1 MQTRCIILAGGLGTR
16 LAGTLGSLPKCLA
29 PIQGKSFLYWQMSE
43 LKNQGISQFTLALGY
58 GAASVVDEVQRWGS
72 EFGDVDWV
80 VEAEPMGTGG
90 ALCSVM
96 TTKKIEEAIAINGDT
111 MLNGNI
117 SPILSPLNM
126 DNGEIVRIGMVC
138 VDDRQRFGGI
148 ESNAVGQVVR
158 LSEKGIG
165 GYGMINAGLYRISL
179 AGFKDE
185 QSKKFS
191 FENSTLQRL
200 CVQMQLYAVA
210 LDCDFIDI
218 GVPSDYLKLC
228 RKVE

>member
-16 LAGTLGSLPKCLA
+16 LAGTLGGLPKCLA
-29 PIQGKSFLYWQMSE
+29 PVQGKPFLYWQMSE
-43 LKNQGISQFTLALGY
+43 LKNLGISEFTLALGY
-58 GAASVVDEVQRWGS
+58 GAALVVDELQRWVS

-96 TTKKIEEAIAINGDT
+96 AANKIEEAIVINGDT
-111 MLNGNI
+111 MLSGNI
-117 SPILSPLNM
+117 SPILAPLNIS
-126 DNGEIVRIGMVC
+126 NGEIVRIGMVC

-148 ESNAVGQVVR
+148 ESNAIGQVVC
-158 LSEKGIG
+158 LLEKRIG
-165 GYGMINAGLYRISL
+165 GYGMINAGLYRISS
-179 AGFKDE
+179 AAFKGE

-200 CVQMQLYAVA
+200 CLQMQLYAVA
-210 LDCDFIDI
+210 LDCNFIDI
-218 GVPSDYLKLC
+218 GVPSDYLKFC
-228 RKVE
+228 RKVA